1 VESFKASFLIAIL
14 VSALALPVQAGELLR
29 RGAIRGSIMDSESRQ
44 GLPGANVVLK
54 GTRLGTASDS
64 NGNYEITNIPVGN
77 YTAVFSYL
85 GYERSVKTDVIVSSD
100 RTCFVHAA
108 LKPSSVNLESVVVTG
123 GYFSRVDAQLLSA
136 ATFSSE
142 EIRRQAGSAGDVS
155 RVLFGLPS
163 MARINDSRNSLI
175 VRGGSPIENGFYLD
189 NIEIPN
195 INHFPVQGSSDGPIG
210 LLNVEFIRDVNFYS
224 GGFSPV
230 FGDRLSSV
238 MELSFREGNRDRF
251 QGQLDMSLQGI
262 GAVAEGPVDDGR
274 GSWFLS
280 ARRSYLDL
288 IFQFVDFNAPVP
300 TYGDFQGKF
309 VYDIAERHKLSIIG
323 LLALDNVSQN
333 REDALEHKNNLYQ
346 NYDMFNNTLGMN
358 WQYLWGRMGYSNF
371 SLAHTILKSEGEF
384 YQTLTGLRL
393 LDNRS
398 NEQEYKLRNTN
409 HIRFNPV
416 NTMDVGM
423 DAKYIVTSYMHRY
436 AEYTDRLGN
445 VTPSM
450 IVEADIRSLKLGT
463 FLRYG
468 WKPFKWLTVAP
479 GARVDY
485 FAFNNQTHLSP
496 RLSVT
501 YDLSPITSLTGSAG
515 VFFQSSPLVLLAQKE
530 AFRELRD
537 PRAYH
542 YVLGLSHLLTESTR
556 LTIEVY
562 DKEYRDCP
570 MDPTQAELF
579 VLDEAVDAGLFLNH
593 ERLVDNGRAYTRG
606 VELMVQKKLA
616 EDIYGIIA
624 GSYFRSRYRD
634 LNGEWRDRL
643 YDNRLTFTV
652 EGGYKPNKE
661 WEFSIRWL
669 FAGGA
674 PYTPFDEEASRGLSR
689 GVYDRTR
696 VNAERL
702 PHYHSLNLRADRR
715 FHFSTSTLIVYL
727 SIWNAYGRKNVAQYS
742 WNQLENTIRSEEMWG
757 TIPVFG
763 IEYEF

>member
-1 VESFKASFLIAIL
+1 
-14 VSALALPVQAGELLR
+14 
-29 RGAIRGSIMDSESRQ
+29 
-44 GLPGANVVLK
+44 
-54 GTRLGTASDS
+54 
-64 NGNYEITNIPVGN
+64 
-77 YTAVFSYL
+77 
-85 GYERSVKTDVIVSSD
+85 
-100 RTCFVHAA
+100 
-108 LKPSSVNLESVVVTG
+108 
-123 GYFSRVDAQLLSA
+123 
-136 ATFSSE
+136 
-142 EIRRQAGSAGDVS
+142 
-155 RVLFGLPS
+155 
-163 MARINDSRNSLI
+163 
-175 VRGGSPIENGFYLD
+175 
-189 NIEIPN
+189 
-195 INHFPVQGSSDGPIG
+195 
-210 LLNVEFIRDVNFYS
+210 
-224 GGFSPV
+224 
-230 FGDRLSSV
+230 
-238 MELSFREGNRDRF
+238 
-251 QGQLDMSLQGI
+251 
-262 GAVAEGPVDDGR
+262 
-274 GSWFLS
+274 
-280 ARRSYLDL
+280 
-288 IFQFVDFNAPVP
+288 
-300 TYGDFQGKF
+300 
-309 VYDIAERHKLSIIG
+309 
-323 LLALDNVSQN
+323 
-333 REDALEHKNNLYQ
+333 
-346 NYDMFNNTLGMN
+346 
-358 WQYLWGRMGYSNF
+358 
-371 SLAHTILKSEGEF
+371 
-384 YQTLTGLRL
+384 
-393 LDNRS
+393 
-398 NEQEYKLRNTN
+398 
-409 HIRFNPV
+409 
-416 NTMDVGM
+416 
-423 DAKYIVTSYMHRY
+423 
-436 AEYTDRLGN
+436 
-445 VTPSM
+445 M